1 MSHVIRRPNR
11 SPAQARTPTRTTAEI
26 LRMIAPYA
34 KTRIEK
40 VLRKRKRSK
49 SPPAPAPKGEKVVV
63 GSSRAVVVKKKLKTG
78 RRKKVIKVSKELR
91 EKINK
96 VVEGGKVRGTY
107 QAVMYGT
114 LMLPTANQQRPQVL
128 GDPLTLAGVFSSF
141 SALEF
146 LHCAS
151 VLWAGKADSAALR
164 TVTTNSIG
172 VTDITGT
179 DVNLPSGSVSSRA
192 CTAKF
197 TVIDSFERYYM
208 KNMSDRTV
216 EIEMYICTPK
226 KAIFENQLSTN
237 TAGVNL
243 SAQPSASS
251 NFLEQWTNGCFA
263 ANKGGKNLNNITPQ
277 QLYTTPNMYAGFN
290 SVFTTEKIYIKLEPG
305 QDYVYKLQGPKML
318 DLDFSKFYD
327 PPYAST
333 EAVIVS
339 VRKFSRCVGFNVK
352 QDLVAQGAAGSATA
366 GRYIIATDSSPN
378 VISVER
384 LVNCSL
390 SCPESVGMRV
400 DGVALAATANV
411 QLQNTNKRP
420 VFFHTTYTTAGV
432 GQIRRVDEQNA
443 DTDIL

>member
-1 MSHVIRRPNR
+1 MIRRPNR
-11 SPAQARTPTRTTAEI
+11 SPAAVRTPTRTAAQLI
-26 LRMIAPYA
+26 QMFAPYA
-34 KTRIEK
+34 KKTFDEAVANK
-40 VLRKRKRSK
+40 KRKRSK
-49 SPPAPAPKGEKVVV
+49 SPGPAPKGEKVLV

-78 RRKKVIKVSKELR
+78 SKKKVVKVSKALR
-91 EKINK
+91 QKINK

-107 QAVMYGT
+107 QAVMYGS
-114 LMLPTANQQRPQVL
+114 LQLPTANQQRPQVL
-128 GDPLTLAGVFSSF
+128 GDPLTNAGVYSSF

-151 VLWAGKADSAALR
+151 VLWTGKADSAALR

-197 TVIDSFERYYM
+197 TVIDSFEKYYM

-226 KAIFENQLSTN
+226 KPMYENQISTATN
-237 TAGVNL
+237 GVAV
-243 SAQPSASS
+243 SASPSASS
-251 NFLEQWTNGCFA
+251 NFFEQWTNGCHA
-263 ANKGGKNLNNITPQ
+263 SNKAGKNLNNIAPQ
-277 QLYTTPNMYAGFN
+277 QLYTTPNMYAGFT
-290 SVFTTEKIYIKLEPG
+290 SVFSTEKIYIKLEPG
-305 QDYVYKLQGPKML
+305 QDYVYKLQGPKNL

-327 PPYAST
+327 PPYSST

-339 VRKFSRCVGFNVK
+339 VRKFSRCIGFNVK
-352 QDLVAQGAAGSATA
+352 QDLVAQGTSAAATS
-366 GRYIIATDSSPN
+366 GRYAIGTDSSPN
-378 VISVER
+378 VVSVER
-384 LVNCSL
+384 VLNCSL

-400 DGVALAATANV
+400 DGVALAANANV

-432 GQIRRVDEQNA
+432 GAIRRVDEQNA
-443 DTDIL
+443 NTEIL